1 VQMRRPALHR
11 VLTVIVLVAV
21 LSGAAVAGLAGGP
34 AVDPAASGTADVVP
48 DSGAPA
54 VTGVA
59 DNRSAHVSFGE
70 LDPDDDGTLVTVES
84 VGLSDGGFVTVRKES
99 ATGALVG
106 VSKYLPA
113 GTHADVLLRVQEPV
127 RRGRTYVVVVHRDT
141 DGDAT
146 FDWETSGGEEDVP
159 YTDGEGRPVAD
170 RALWNPNPTGGEP
183 LSPTA
188 TATPTP
194 TTTPTATE
202 EPIDCTGAPAY
213 VADCAGTPTTA
224 AARSGHWTR
233 LLGPLLAFL
242 AVATAGLLAVGAL
255 LARWRLAPGEEP

>member
-1 VQMRRPALHR
+1 MRRRPALA
-11 VLTVIVLVAV
+11 VLVLLAALPGVAV
-21 LSGAAVAGLAGGP
+21 GGSAGVQAVGPGP
-34 AVDPAASGTADVVP
+34 AGAVGVTA

-54 VTGVA
+54 VAGVA
-59 DNRSAHVSFGE
+59 DDRSATVSFGE

-84 VGLSDGGFVTVRKES
+84 VGLSDGGFVTVRKGS
-99 ATGALVG
+99 ATGPLVG

-113 GTHADVLLRVQEPV
+113 GSHADVLLRVQEPI
-127 RRGRTYVVVVHRDT
+127 RSGRTYVAVVHRDT
-141 DGDAT
+141 DDDET
-146 FDWETSGGEEDVP
+146 FDWQTSDGEEDVP
-159 YTDGEGRPVAD
+159 YTDEEGRPVAD

-202 EPIDCTGAPAY
+202 EPIDCTEAPAY

-242 AVATAGLLAVGAL
+242 AVATAGLLALGAV